1 MSNCDVNAPDESIVV
16 ENHEPELE
24 TQTVSL
30 ADLSS
35 SNFAKTAGITLIVV
49 SAVMAVEHQIAGYL
63 CLLLIFLFA
72 VILVPKRTYNWKS
85 KITVFMSGVSASFFN
100 FIVLMNIF

>member
-1 MSNCDVNAPDESIVV
+1 VNNCDVNAPDESIVV
-16 ENHEPELE
+16 ENYEPELE
-24 TQTVSL
+24 IQTVSPS
-30 ADLSS
+30 DLSA

-49 SAVMAVEHQIAGYL
+49 SAVMAIEHQIAGYL
-63 CLLLIFLFA
+63 CLLLIFLLA